1 MKSIFPFLIAFFL
14 LPLGAC
20 RSAARP
26 SADSADA
33 GAASA
38 APSAAPGGD
47 REVEGC
53 LAMTDTRLE
62 RKPAGTQLEF
72 QLSNTC
78 SGKLDAEVC
87 VQCFDASGAPLAAG
101 RTQWVAISL
110 AAGARRA
117 LRFEG
122 LPKLTESWTLIA
134 RKR

>member
-1 MKSIFPFLIAFFL
+1 VKSIFPLVIVLSL

-20 RSAARP
+20 RSTARP
-26 SADSADA
+26 DVGPS
-33 GAASA
+33 GEL

-47 REVEGC
+47 RAVEAC
-53 LAMTDTRLE
+53 LAMTDTLLE
-62 RKPAGTQLEF
+62 RKASGTQLKF

-78 SGKLDAEVC
+78 SSKLEAEVC
-87 VQCFDASGAPLAAG
+87 VQCFDASGAPLAGG

>member
-1 MKSIFPFLIAFFL
+1 VKLSFPFAIAFFL

-20 RSAARP
+20 KFAARP
-26 SADSADA
+26 SADSAEA
-33 GAASA
+33 GASSAS
-38 APSAAPGGD
+38 PSAAPGGD
-47 REVEGC
+47 RAVEAC
-53 LAMTDTRLE
+53 LAMTHTRLE
-62 RKPAGTQLEF
+62 RKPDGTQLEF
-72 QLSNTC
+72 QLFNTC
-78 SGKLDAEVC
+78 SDKLDAEVC

>member
-1 MKSIFPFLIAFFL
+1 MKSMFPLVIAFFL

-26 SADSADA
+26 AA
-33 GAASA
+33 GSTGES

-47 REVEGC
+47 REVEAC
-53 LAMTDTRLE
+53 LAMTDTLLE
-62 RKPAGTQLEF
+62 RKASGTHLKF

-78 SGKLDAEVC
+78 SSKLEAEVC
-87 VQCFDASGAPLAAG
+87 VQCFDASGAPLASG
-101 RTQWVAISL
+101 RTQWVVISL

-117 LRFEG
+117 LQFEG
-122 LPKLTESWTLIA
+122 LPKLTESWTLVA